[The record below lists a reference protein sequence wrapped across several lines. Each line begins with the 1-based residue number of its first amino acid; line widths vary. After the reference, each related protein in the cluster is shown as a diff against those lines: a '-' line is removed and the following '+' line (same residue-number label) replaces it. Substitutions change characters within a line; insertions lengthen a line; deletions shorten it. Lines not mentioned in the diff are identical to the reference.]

1 MNDAECYQKNRTDLV
16 ACGNCVR
23 ITCDRFRMERL
34 KVAHIVLFQVGMEFS
49 AAVSASNENN
59 IEDFPDF
66 LVVCFTA
73 NKINK
78 LVIKTS
84 TTPRLGKCII
94 LL

>member
-1 MNDAECYQKNRTDLV
+1 
-16 ACGNCVR
+16 
-23 ITCDRFRMERL
+23 MERL

-94 LL
+94 LLWERSVHMFFTEHADCGQTQVIRFTT